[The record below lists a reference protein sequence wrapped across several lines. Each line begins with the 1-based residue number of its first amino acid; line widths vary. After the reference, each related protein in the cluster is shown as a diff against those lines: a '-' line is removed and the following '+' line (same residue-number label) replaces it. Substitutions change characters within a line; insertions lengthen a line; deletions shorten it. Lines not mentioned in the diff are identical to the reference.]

1 MSVKAQDVA
10 VKSNLLY
17 DAMLTL
23 DLGVEVGVAPQW
35 SVELTGNLNA
45 WTVNDRRWKHGTSS
59 PRPATGSARPS
70 QDISWQLISS
80 ADNTT

>member
-45 WTVNDRRWKHGTSS
+45 WTVNDRRWKTWNFQ
-59 PRPATGSARPS
+59 PEARY
-70 QDISWQLISS
+70 
-80 ADNTT
+80 